1 MITSDLAI
9 TYLANIIKILQMDG
23 KLHPKEQEALG
34 KVFKRL
40 QVDKNTMAEA
50 VKEVAKGRYFV
61 MPVGR
66 FSDKI
71 RNLEDMLYVA
81 LVDGELS
88 ATEKDEM
95 LAFVEKIGLTDEQV
109 KTILTETKIKIDL
122 QMVALECSQCGSTL
136 TADSKF
142 CTSCGNKVG
151 S

>member
-1 MITSDLAI
+1 MITSALAV

-23 KLHPKEQEALG
+23 KLHPKEQDALG
-34 KVFKRL
+34 KVFERL
-40 QVDKNTMAEA
+40 QVDKNTLEEA

-122 QMVALECSQCGSTL
+122 QMVALECNQCGSTL
-136 TADSKF
+136 TADAKF
-142 CTSCGNKVG
+142 CTACGTKVG